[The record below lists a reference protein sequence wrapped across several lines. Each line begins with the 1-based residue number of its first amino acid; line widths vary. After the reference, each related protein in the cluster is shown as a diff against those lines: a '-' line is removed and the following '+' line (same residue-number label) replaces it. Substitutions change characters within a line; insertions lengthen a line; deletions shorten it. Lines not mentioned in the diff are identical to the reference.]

1 VSVAQASRVGSPAML
16 LGVGHAL
23 RCLRAAV
30 SLEALFSHATHA
42 LCESIG
48 FERAVFFSVRGN
60 ALVAESVYARG
71 EREEDDQRLEHVYPA
86 PLPLGPWLHESEALR
101 RRRAVLVGAA
111 AGDPRALAPLPG
123 TPSYVTAPVM
133 CEEQAVGLLYADRG
147 LTGEHVDELDRATLS
162 AFVEGFGHALEHG
175 VLAERLR
182 MHSEQ
187 VLALARSTEAS
198 ITELGA
204 PRRELPPASGR
215 FSPSPAREL
224 PNHEVLE
231 LLTRRER
238 EVLVMLSEGETNA
251 AIARRLVVSED
262 TVKTHVKHILRKLGV
277 QNRSQAVSRY
287 FRTHEGPAG
296 RSPAAVRP
304 GQKDAPFWEQE
315 SPLGPKRLGGP
326 PV

>member
-1 VSVAQASRVGSPAML
+1 VSVAHAGRSGSPAAL

-23 RCLRAAV
+23 RRLRVAV
-30 SLEALFSHATHA
+30 SLEALFNQATYA
-42 LCESIG
+42 LCEILG

-71 EREEDDQRLEHVYPA
+71 AHEAARQRLEHVYPE
-86 PLPLGPWLHESEALR
+86 PLQLGPWLHEAEALR
-101 RRRAVLVGAA
+101 RQRALRVEGPE
-111 AGDPRALAPLPG
+111 GDARALAALPG
-123 TPSYVTAPVM
+123 TPSYVTAPVV
-133 CEEQAVGLLYADRG
+133 CEEQALGLVYADRG
-147 LTGEHVDELDRATLS
+147 TTGEHVDELDRATLS
-162 AFVEGFGHALEHG
+162 AFVEGFGHAVEHG

-187 VLALARSTEAS
+187 VLAFARSTEAS
-198 ITELGA
+198 ITQLGA
-204 PRRELPPASGR
+204 PRRELPAASGR
-215 FSPSPAREL
+215 FSPTPSRPL
-224 PNHEVLE
+224 PDRDLLE
-231 LLTRRER
+231 LLTRRES

-296 RSPAAVRP
+296 RPAAPVRP

-315 SPLGPKRLGGP
+315 SPLGPTRLGGP